1 MARPSN
7 KDVRREQIVDGLRRV
22 MARKGYERATIAAI
36 AEAAGL
42 TTGLVHYHFKSKQAI
57 LLELVDRL
65 AGGLQQRYE
74 TLAGEAAPEDR
85 LAAFIDS
92 HLSTGEGADAEA
104 VACWVTIGSEALRQ
118 PEVGE
123 VYRRLMGR
131 QRDHLVELLGSLPTP
146 PDCPEE
152 AAAAILAA
160 IEGCYQLAAAA
171 PELVPRG
178 FAARSLRAMTAGLL
192 AGRGNS
198 VQRTDPS

>member
-7 KDVRREQIVDGLRRV
+7 KDVRREQIVDGLRKV
-22 MARKGYERATIAAI
+22 MAHKGYERATIAAI

-42 TTGLVHYHFKSKQAI
+42 TSGLVHYHFKSKQAI
-57 LLELVDRL
+57 LLELVETL
-65 AGGLQQRYE
+65 AGGLQGRYQR
-74 TLAGEAAPEDR
+74 LLGEATPQQR
-85 LAAFIDS
+85 LEAFIDS
-92 HLSTGEGADAEA
+92 HLATGDGADFEA

-146 PDCPEE
+146 PDRPEE

-171 PELVPRG
+171 PELAPSG

-192 AGRGNS
+192 AGPGNS

>member
-1 MARPSN
+1 
-7 KDVRREQIVDGLRRV
+7 

-42 TTGLVHYHFKSKQAI
+42 TSGLVHYHFKNKQAI
-57 LLELVDRL
+57 LLELVDML
-65 AGGLQQRYE
+65 AGGLEQRYVGLVQSATPQQRLE
-74 TLAGEAAPEDR
+74 
-85 LAAFIDS
+85 AFIDS
-92 HLSTGEGADAEA
+92 HLATGEGADPEA

-123 VYRRLMGR
+123 VYRRLMER
-131 QRDHLVELLGSLPTP
+131 QRDHLVELLKSLPTP
-146 PDCPEE
+146 PDRPRE

-171 PELVPRG
+171 PELAPPG
-178 FAARSLRAMTAGLL
+178 FASRSLQAMTRGLL
-192 AGRGNS
+192 RAQSEGAGSS